1 MLRHLVR
8 ARGAARH
15 HARSAAPA
23 TSAASLQP
31 RWYEPPKLSDTI
43 RYAATNAALVSWA
56 AAPKLAAASS
66 GVGEGVDAAI
76 GAAVLLGGAAAYAL
90 TSGEEPLEEA
100 QSQIRT
106 RSTYSSVGGAGLGV
120 TLAPADAAG
129 LGVTVYDGTFAKL

>member
-8 ARGAARH
+8 ARGAVRH

-43 RYAATNAALVSWA
+43 RYAATNAAVNAALVSA
-56 AAPKLAAASS
+56 AASNLAAASS

-76 GAAVLLGGAAAYAL
+76 GAAVLLGGAAASRYYWIDMD
-90 TSGEEPLEEA
+90 PCHR
-100 QSQIRT
+100 IYV
-106 RSTYSSVGGAGLGV
+106 RSTVRHCNIN
-120 TLAPADAAG
+120 
-129 LGVTVYDGTFAKL
+129 